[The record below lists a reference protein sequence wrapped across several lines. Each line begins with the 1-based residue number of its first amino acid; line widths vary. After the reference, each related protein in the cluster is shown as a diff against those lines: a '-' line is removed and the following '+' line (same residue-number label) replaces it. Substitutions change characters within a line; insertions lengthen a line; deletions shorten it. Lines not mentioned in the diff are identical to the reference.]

1 MKEFL
6 LAVCML
12 MAGVFVWFLCRS
24 WDNFLDKYRKAQKS
38 IGRTT
43 CRAGM
48 SEYAT
53 GAAPRCVV

>member
-24 WDNFLDKYRKAQKS
+24 WDNFLDKYRKAQKKHREDNLP
-38 IGRTT
+38 GRD
-43 CRAGM
+43 
-48 SEYAT
+48 E
-53 GAAPRCVV
+53 